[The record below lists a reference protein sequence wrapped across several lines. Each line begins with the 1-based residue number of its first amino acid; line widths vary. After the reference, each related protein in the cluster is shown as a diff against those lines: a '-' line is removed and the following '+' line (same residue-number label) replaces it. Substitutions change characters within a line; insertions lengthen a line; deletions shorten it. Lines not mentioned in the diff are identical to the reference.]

1 MPKILKMYSFEEMAK
16 ARKEGFLDAVQV
28 LRDVKISESG
38 LVEIVKA
45 YEVIMLREY
54 FRASDNGDSE

>member
-1 MPKILKMYSFEEMAK
+1 MIEKRYSFEDMAR

-28 LRDVKISESG
+28 LRDVKVSETG
-38 LVEIVKA
+38 LVEIIKA

-54 FRASDNGDSE
+54 FRVSDSGDSE